1 MKEAYT
7 NAWRKE
13 GDNASYPRISTV
25 DENKNYGNGSSW
37 FVENGSYL
45 RLQNAQLGYNLPK
58 KICEKMKVLSSLRI
72 YVSGQNL
79 LTFTKYSGID
89 PEIGSNNPLN
99 MGYDNTRYPT
109 SRVIT
114 LGINANF

>member
-1 MKEAYT
+1 M
-7 NAWRKE
+7 
-13 GDNASYPRISTV
+13 
-25 DENKNYGNGSSW
+25 
-37 FVENGSYL
+37 
-45 RLQNAQLGYNLPK
+45 RL
-58 KICEKMKVLSSLRI
+58 LSSLRI

-114 LGINANF
+114 FGINANF

>member
-1 MKEAYT
+1 MASAQNALKEAYT

-45 RLQNAQLGYNLPK
+45 RCRMLSWVIIFLR
-58 KICEKMKVLSSLRI
+58 KICEKMKFCHL
-72 YVSGQNL
+72 
-79 LTFTKYSGID
+79 
-89 PEIGSNNPLN
+89 
-99 MGYDNTRYPT
+99 
-109 SRVIT
+109 
-114 LGINANF
+114 